1 MGTYLLKAFCFH
13 GEKQER
19 ANLAKDIMQPA
30 IDNDMDRRSWNIWV
44 TTYEVCNTK
53 KILLSKFAWQSG
65 CVDLVMGYGVR
76 RGCAA
81 FVRSGEPDRIK

>member
-65 CVDLVMGYGVR
+65 CVTPHFHCTFDNNFETL
-76 RGCAA
+76 
-81 FVRSGEPDRIK
+81 K